1 MASLVED
8 RTFTKPRVLKRV
20 IPTNIGSESF
30 EEGDYCFRVSN
41 FDDYVY
47 FSLTEFDNGVE
58 TPMDLTTFGDIFL
71 KFISGG
77 SAIEIPSV
85 PNLQNIEAAKGEVVF
100 KIDKS
105 SSESIIR
112 FPGNNFS
119 IVSKMVKGTDYSFES
134 VLFQG
139 LFLKP
144 NNKEKIS
151 ARFNSFYNQ
160 QVDQTLQTL
169 KSAYDQINS
178 ITQVLEPRVQELAE
192 IYTKEKV
199 KEQTLNLQFTG
210 LNKTLTDRLTV
221 DLVATQDSPTG
232 GVSNT
237 GVSNT
242 GLENLGTQTNLPT
255 GGGGRRPPLEPNTN
269 ALVDQPGFEQQG

>member
-8 RTFTKPRVLKRV
+8 RTLTKPRVLKRV

-30 EEGDYCFRVSN
+30 EEGDYCFRISN

-47 FSLTEFDNGVE
+47 FSLTEFNNGVE
-58 TPMDLTTFGDIFL
+58 TPMDLTTFGNIFL

-77 SAIEIPSV
+77 SVIEIPSV

-119 IVSKMVKGTDYSFES
+119 IVSKLVKGTDYSFES

-144 NNKEKIS
+144 NDKEKIS

-160 QVDQTLQTL
+160 QVDQNLQTL

-178 ITQVLEPRVQELAE
+178 ITQGLEARVQELTE
-192 IYTKEKV
+192 IYTKEKS
-199 KEQTLNLQFTG
+199 KEKTLNLQFIG
-210 LNKTLTDRLTV
+210 LNKTLSLNNRLTL
-221 DLVATQDSPTG
+221 DLAATQDSPTQ
-232 GVSNT
+232 T
-237 GVSNT
+237 GNVSNT

-255 GGGGRRPPLEPNTN
+255 GGGGGRPPQEPNTN
-269 ALVDQPGFEQQG
+269 AIEIR